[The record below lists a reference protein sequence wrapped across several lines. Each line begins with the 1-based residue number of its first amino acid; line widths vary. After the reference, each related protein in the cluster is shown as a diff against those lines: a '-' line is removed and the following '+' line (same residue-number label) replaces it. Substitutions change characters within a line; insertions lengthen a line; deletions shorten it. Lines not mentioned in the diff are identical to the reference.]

1 MNEQQFRKLVE
12 ESHEYLT
19 KQNDQCVETYKLGT
33 YGSYDLDQASGE
45 MVFGDDGIAKVLAK
59 FQFVGSYSAATQ
71 KWMWAWANPS
81 INELVRQQV
90 LLVRD
95 FGQKNEV
102 IPLAAPA
109 FDARES
115 DGWTLAAI
123 MSKIVS
129 AKGGYRIPADPLFHF
144 VLFTE
149 IDWAPDVDPKVI
161 AAEKAKVQAKGGAS
175 KRRWY
180 NWFRKQ

>member
-12 ESHEYLT
+12 ESHEYLS
-19 KQNDQCVETYKLGT
+19 QRNDHCVKTYKLGS
-33 YGSYDLDQASGE
+33 YGSYDMDQASGE

-59 FQFVGSYSAATQ
+59 FQFVGTFSSATK

-81 INELVRQQV
+81 IDESVRTRVLEVRQ
-90 LLVRD
+90 
-95 FGQKNEV
+95 FGQANEV

-109 FDARES
+109 FDAKES

-123 MSKIVS
+123 TGKLID
-129 AKGGYRIPADPLFHF
+129 AQGGYRIPADPLFHF

-149 IDWAPDVDPKVI
+149 IGWAPDVDPKVI
-161 AAEKAKVQAKGGAS
+161 AAEKAKQQAKDGAK